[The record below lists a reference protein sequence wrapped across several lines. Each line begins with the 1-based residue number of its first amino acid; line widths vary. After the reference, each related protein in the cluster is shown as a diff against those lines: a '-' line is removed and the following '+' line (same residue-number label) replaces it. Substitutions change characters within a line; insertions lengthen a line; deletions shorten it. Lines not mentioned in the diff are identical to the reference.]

1 MSWATCP
8 LARTILV
15 YVSKHRFNSKY
26 SDVLALRSTNIAF
39 GLCIELG
46 PLPLVKKK
54 QRDFQSLQ
62 KRWRSCVLTKNIKKY
77 QK

>member
-1 MSWATCP
+1 MSRATRP

-39 GLCIELG
+39 GLCIEFEQ
-46 PLPLVKKK
+46 K
-54 QRDFQSLQ
+54 QL
-62 KRWRSCVLTKNIKKY
+62 LNIQIVRY
-77 QK
+77 R